1 MKRKAF
7 GHNGSR
13 AARVT
18 VTVPQDMVVSVKKTA
33 TYSGM
38 TVSALIQAAITL
50 YFMKVAAP
58 SVRAVTADQSTTTKL
73 NRAGLLNVIRKGITA
88 CSTAGRRRGM
98 CRRAAYAR
106 YCLAK
111 KRLGQLPI
119 PYSSWQSSLNE
130 FNLVRAQNKP
140 KTSPKQVPPKRAA
153 TT

>member
-119 PYSSWQSSLNE
+119 PYLLWCNRLDE
-130 FNLVRAQNKP
+130 FHLVRAQSRS
-140 KTSPKQVPPKRAA
+140 KTGPPEASGSDV
-153 TT
+153 T